1 MMAGREVCMEFEC
14 TLPEDEGE
22 EEQRWLGEVLV
33 KSRSIYMAELLIYGR
48 GSRMDAVVGRYGNGQ
63 YICIPDLDTGCP
75 LGRLTDTFWNQKRL
89 SFHVGEVDAV
99 TIANALKEVSEYL
112 GGGWV

>member
-33 KSRSIYMAELLIYGR
+33 NI
-48 GSRMDAVVGRYGNGQ
+48 
-63 YICIPDLDTGCP
+63 DLH
-75 LGRLTDTFWNQKRL
+75 
-89 SFHVGEVDAV
+89 FHITA
-99 TIANALKEVSEYL
+99 
-112 GGGWV
+112 

>member
-33 KSRSIYMAELLIYGR
+33 KSRSIYMAELLIYEIGR
-48 GSRMDAVVGRYGNGQ
+48 A
-63 YICIPDLDTGCP
+63 
-75 LGRLTDTFWNQKRL
+75 
-89 SFHVGEVDAV
+89 HV
-99 TIANALKEVSEYL
+99 
-112 GGGWV
+112 

>member
-1 MMAGREVCMEFEC
+1 MTERGEVSMKFEC

-22 EEQRWLGEVLV
+22 GEQRWFGEVLV

-48 GSRMDAVVGRYGNGQ
+48 GSRMDAVVGKYGNGQ

-75 LGRLTDTFWNQKRL
+75 LSSLTDTFWNQERL
-89 SFHVGEVDAV
+89 SGHVGEVDAL
-99 TIANALKEVSEYL
+99 TIANALEAVSEYL
-112 GGGWV
+112 GDGWI